1 MLFLFLS
8 TLFLPVIVLRPHKF
22 ALLMTLGNLS
32 IWLAIAFL
40 RGPYEQLMEL
50 TALNRL
56 PFTILFGG
64 SIVMTFTAAMKRGGY
79 LNVLLFTAVQ
89 FMALLWYVLS
99 YFPGGYTAMWYTGKM
114 VMHAAYGYIGVMF
127 SCSKACATFAFN
139 RIWSRLTAD
148 A

>member
-1 MLFLFLS
+1 MFLFLS

-22 ALLMTLGNLS
+22 ALLMTMGNLC

-64 SIVMTFTAAMKRGGY
+64 SIVMTFSAAMKRGGY
-79 LNVLLFTAVQ
+79 LNVVFFTAVQ
-89 FMALLWYVLS
+89 FLALLWYVLS
-99 YFPGGYTAMWYTGKM
+99 YFPGGYTAMWYTSKM
-114 VMHAAYGYIGVMF
+114 VIRAAYGYMGVMF
-127 SCSKACATFAFN
+127 SCSKGCAAFCLA
-139 RIWSRLTAD
+139 RVWGRLTAD